1 MNYSLEA
8 LSCFFFLMPTIIVHC
23 NNLSFSCGYHRAYT
37 ELFNLVENR
46 RKARVEQ
53 GPGGPLSQGFGQ
65 TIKFCRK
72 FYISLKFDVF
82 EISF

>member
-1 MNYSLEA
+1 MQK
-8 LSCFFFLMPTIIVHC
+8 FIVYC

-53 GPGGPLSQGFGQ
+53 GPGGPLSQGIGQ
-65 TIKFCRK
+65 TRQLSNLQKARV
-72 FYISLKFDVF
+72 FDLF
-82 EISF
+82 